1 MKMTRRILPLLL
13 AFLMLVSTSALAEQA
28 PAKRQLVV
36 ASYLFE
42 PYIAPF

>member
-36 ASYLFE
+36 AV
-42 PYIAPF
+42 PV